1 MNATANITARP
12 GFWDYLLLLTL
23 AAIWGSSFLFI
34 KIGVE
39 TIPPA
44 TLTAGRLVL
53 AAAVMTGVAL
63 LARQSLPRH
72 RRVWLLIAM
81 AALFGNV
88 LPFTLISWG
97 EETVDSGVAAILMA
111 VMPLTTVLLAHLFTH
126 DESLTWQKAVGVCLG
141 LLGLIILIGPAKLVR
156 LGDDTVR
163 QLAIAGAAFC
173 YGVNALVTKHLIA
186 LPKRVLAA
194 AITSLSA
201 IIMIPASIVA
211 DAPWTI
217 VPSDG
222 SLFAMI
228 LLGLLHTAIAT
239 LIMFAIVRRQ
249 GASFFSQMNFLTP
262 LVGVFLGAAI
272 LVERPPANAYIALAI
287 VLAGIAVARGLRLR

>member
-1 MNATANITARP
+1 MSTSEHSAARP
-12 GFWDYLLLLTL
+12 GSWDYFLLLSL

-39 TIPPA
+39 SIPPA
-44 TLTAGRLVL
+44 SLTAGRLVL
-53 AAAVMTGVAL
+53 AAAVMTVIAL
-63 LARQSLPRH
+63 LAKQSLPRN
-72 RRVWLLIAM
+72 RRVWILITM

-126 DESLTWQKAVGVCLG
+126 DEPLTWQKSAGVCLG
-141 LLGLIILIGPAKLVR
+141 LLGLIILIGPAKLLR

-173 YGVNALVTKHLIA
+173 YGVNALAAKHLID
-186 LPKRVLAA
+186 LPKRALAA

-201 IIMIPASIVA
+201 LIIVPVSVA
-211 DAPWTI
+211 VDAPWTI
-217 VPSDG
+217 APSNG
-222 SLFAMI
+222 ALLSMI

-239 LIMFAIVRRQ
+239 LIMFAIVKRQ

-272 LVERPPANAYIALAI
+272 LLERPPANAYVALAI
-287 VLAGIAVARGLRLR
+287 VLLGIAVARGLRFR